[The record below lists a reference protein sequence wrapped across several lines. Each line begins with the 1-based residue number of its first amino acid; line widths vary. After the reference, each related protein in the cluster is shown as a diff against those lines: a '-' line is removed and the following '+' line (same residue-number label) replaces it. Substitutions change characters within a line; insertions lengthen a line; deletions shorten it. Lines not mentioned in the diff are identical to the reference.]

1 MTQHV
6 RITRVSTESPQLPIT
21 LEEVKTHLK
30 VEDDAEDGLVYSYM
44 LAAVK
49 WAEERT
55 RRAIALNDYL
65 IVRDH
70 FPIGAWQ
77 LPLGKVQSITNV
89 QYIDVDGNT
98 QTWPTSEYEIDL
110 ATDFQARL
118 QPKSTKSWPSTGT
131 YLSAARVTMRA
142 GWNPENVP
150 YTLKQALLMKVADF
164 YEVRAPG
171 DPLAT
176 SLDTA
181 ADILLTGWSLPY
193 Y

>member
-6 RITRVSTESPQLPIT
+6 RITRIAGASPQLPIT

-30 VEDDAEDGLVYSYM
+30 VEDDSEDGLVYSYM

-55 RRAIALNDYL
+55 RRAISLSDYL

-77 LPLGKVQSITNV
+77 LPLGKIQAITKV
-89 QYIDVDGNT
+89 EYIDVDGVT
-98 QTWPTSEYEIDL
+98 QTWPSTEYETDL
-110 ATDFQARL
+110 ASDFQSRL
-118 QPKSTKSWPSTGT
+118 QPKSTYSWPSTGT
-131 YLSAARVTMRA
+131 YLSAARVTVSA
-142 GWNPENVP
+142 GWQPENVP